1 MRRRSVIL
9 ALLLNA
15 STQAQSPT
23 LDWTETIPNVT
34 TPGDYPSVGSA
45 DGSSDGT
52 LYISGGSNGAFNIVG
67 DTLVGQHY
75 VARFDTSGTLL
86 WARTALTGKVAAAGS
101 DGVYV
106 ASKFTGTLNF
116 GGTTLTATGSD
127 AIIARLDVN
136 GQPLWIRQMGG
147 AGSDGA
153 TDIAVDGLGR
163 VHVSGYFQGTAA
175 FGATNLIATHDSTGF
190 LATLDANGNFLWA
203 ARVGGVSNPLPWQSK
218 AVAIACDATGNT
230 YAAGVFDGTGTFGSL
245 NLTAL
250 QADDVFLARFDA
262 SGTCTWVQQMGGDAN
277 AVTGLGLNSGSGIYL
292 CGMYTSATATF
303 GSTTLPNANTGNTD
317 IFLTYCDASGAP
329 QWAQRLAVNTLGE
342 TASSLSVDAAG
353 NAWICGDQLAT
364 SDYGSIT
371 LVGSGMFLTEVDQ
384 TGAFLQAARL
394 TSAYVATHT
403 LGPEGGHYV
412 FGQFFTDWFDAT
424 DSTLV
429 GGLTPAYEGYLARY
443 HESISFQWLARCGV
457 HRATYDGMS
466 DIAVDDLGNSYVGGH
481 LSTSAIVCDDTLV
494 VGIDK
499 VALIVG
505 ERDPSGAC
513 VWTRLIRTTQ
523 PFGLN
528 TEARITGIARAANG
542 DVVIAGHF
550 QGMLDFGGAS
560 LQTQD
565 GKDLFVARYDMN
577 GNLLWAHSEGS
588 SGNQEA
594 TSVEVDAAGNVIVVG
609 TFTDA
614 FTIGGTT
621 LTSAGLSDG
630 FIAKYNPAG
639 TSLWAQAF
647 GGTSWD
653 AAGRVACDAAG
664 NIHVTGQYTTACSF
678 GPITVNGTSD
688 RDLFVAKYN
697 GAGTPQWALGST
709 GSAWKEGVDVAV
721 AASGQVIFCGW
732 HTGITTVG
740 GSTLTGDPSSNY
752 AVVGSINSNG
762 SLQWLKQFTSTLGS
776 TGGSLSIRPGGEL
789 VLAGT
794 FSTDINLDG
803 TVVAGGIGVMDLFIA
818 GLEPTGDVVWSQT
831 AIATNALDVV
841 GGAVAADAQHVFVAG
856 GFGTYSFDPSFPVPG
871 TVTFMPGDPSSLRSA
886 PNALDGFIAKYT
898 IPQSVGIASPDM
910 GFALALF
917 PNPVEDLLTIASPM
931 PTDGNA
937 PIVVRDLSGREV
949 KVTTERSGRMIN
961 VDAAGLADGVYS
973 ITLHTAQGTGTTR
986 FVKR

>member
-1 MRRRSVIL
+1 MKHLVLL
-9 ALLLNA
+9 ACSLCSIRLI
-15 STQAQSPT
+15 AQSPT

-34 TPGDYPSVGSA
+34 TPGDYPSVGSV

-127 AIIARLDVN
+127 AIIARFDVN

-203 ARVGGVSNPLPWQSK
+203 ARVGGVSDPLPWQSK
-218 AVAIACDATGNT
+218 AVAIVCDPTGNT

-342 TASSLSVDAAG
+342 AAYSLSVDATG
-353 NAWICGDQLAT
+353 NAWVCGDQLAT

-384 TGAFLQAARL
+384 TGAFLQAARP

-429 GGLTPAYEGYLARY
+429 GQTPVYEGYLARY
-443 HESISFQWLARCGV
+443 DENLSFQWLARCGV

-481 LSTSAIVCDDTLV
+481 FNTSAIVCDDTLV
-494 VGIDK
+494 VGIEN
-499 VALIVG
+499 VGLMVG
-505 ERDPSGAC
+505 ERDPSGTC
-513 VWTRLIRTTQ
+513 VWTRLIRTTH

-528 TEARITGIARAANG
+528 NEARITGIARAANG
-542 DVVIAGHF
+542 DLTITGHF
-550 QGMLDFGGAS
+550 QGTLDFGGTI
-560 LQTQD
+560 LQTQGD
-565 GKDLFVARYDMN
+565 KDLFVARFTAN
-577 GNLLWAHSEGS
+577 GNLLWAHSEGG

-621 LTSAGLSDG
+621 LTSEGLSDG
-630 FIAKYNPAG
+630 FIAKYNAAG
-639 TSLWAQAF
+639 SSLWAQAF
-647 GGTSWD
+647 GGASWD

-664 NIHVTGQYTTACSF
+664 NIHVTGQYTSSCAF
-678 GPITVNGTSD
+678 GAVNVNGTSD
-688 RDLFVAKYN
+688 RDLFVAKYSA
-697 GAGTPQWALGST
+697 AGTPQWALGST
-709 GSAWKEGVDVAV
+709 GSSWKEGLDVALS
-721 AASGQVIFCGW
+721 ATGQVFFCGW

-740 GSTLTGDPSSNY
+740 GITLTGDPTSNY
-752 AVVGSINSNG
+752 ALLGSINSSG
-762 SLQWLKQFTSTLGS
+762 TLQWLKQFTSSLGS
-776 TGGSLSIRPGGEL
+776 TGSALAIRPGGEL

-794 FSTDINLDG
+794 FSTDIDLDG
-803 TVVAGGIGVMDLFIA
+803 IVVTGGIGLGDLFIV
-818 GLEPTGDVVWSQT
+818 GMEPTGVVIWSQT
-831 AIATNALDVV
+831 AIAANALDVV
-841 GGAVAADAQHVFVAG
+841 AGSVAADAQHVLVAG
-856 GFGTYSFDPSFPVPG
+856 SFGSYSFDPSFPAPG
-871 TVTFMPGDPSSLRSA
+871 AATFMPGDPSTMRSA

-898 IPQSVGIASPDM
+898 IPQSVGIASPDT

-917 PNPVEDLLTIASPM
+917 PNPVEDILTIASPM
-931 PTDGNA
+931 PTHGNA

-949 KVTTERSGRMIN
+949 KVAIVRGDRMIC
-961 VDAAGLADGVYS
+961 VDATGLTSGAYT
-973 ITLHTAQGTGTTR
+973 ITSGTKQESWTSR